1 MFCRFIIPL
10 LTFNSLRTRQF
21 FTNLAAQLL
30 LPMSKPLN
38 QFLIPTDF
46 TAAAECA
53 LNHAVSVA
61 KVVNAEVTLLHIIE
75 KNSDRARAQA
85 KLDEVIRDVK
95 EKQNVT
101 VNSVVKEGNIFDDIG
116 GVAETLGAN
125 LIFMGTHGVKGM
137 QHILG
142 SYAVKVITNSAVP
155 FVVVQNRPM
164 RDGYTRIVL
173 PMDLTKESKH
183 KLDLTIRMAGYF
195 KSKIYIFS
203 QFEND
208 EFLSKTIARNTAY
221 AQNEMKK
228 HGIEHEVHA
237 AAEKGNF
244 VKQMISFATGIDADL
259 VAVVNSQ
266 ERGVHELFSGTAERD
281 IISNEVQIPVMVVNP
296 TVISSS
302 KISSFVSG

>member
-1 MFCRFIIPL
+1 
-10 LTFNSLRTRQF
+10 
-21 FTNLAAQLL
+21 
-30 LPMSKPLN
+30 MSKVLN

-53 LNHAVSVA
+53 LNHAISVA
-61 KVVNAEVTLLHIIE
+61 KVVNGDLTLLHVVD
-75 KNSDRARAQA
+75 KNSDRGRAQE
-85 KLDEVIRDVK
+85 KLDQVIKNVM
-95 EKQNVT
+95 EKHDMT
-101 VNSVVKEGNIFDDIG
+101 LKSIVKEGNIFDDIG
-116 GVAETLGAN
+116 GVAETIGAN

-164 RDGYTRIVL
+164 RDGYSRIVL
-173 PMDLTKESKH
+173 PMDLTKEGKQ

-203 QFEND
+203 QFESD
-208 EFLSKTIARNTAY
+208 EFLKKTVARNTSY

-228 HGIEHEVHA
+228 HGIEHEVHS
-237 AAEKGNF
+237 AAEKGGF
-244 VKQMISFATGIDADL
+244 VKQMISFATGVDADL
-259 VAVVNSQ
+259 IAVVNSQ

-281 IISNEVQIPVMVVNP
+281 IISNEVHIPVMVVNP
-296 TVISSS
+296 TVISSA
-302 KISSFVSG
+302 KIASFVAG

>member
-1 MFCRFIIPL
+1 
-10 LTFNSLRTRQF
+10 
-21 FTNLAAQLL
+21 
-30 LPMSKPLN
+30 MSKVLN

-53 LNHAVSVA
+53 LNHAISVA
-61 KVVNAEVTLLHIIE
+61 KVVNGDVTLLHVID
-75 KNSDRARAQA
+75 KNSDRAGAQE
-85 KLDEVIRDVK
+85 KLDQVVK
-95 EKQNVT
+95 NAQEKHNVT
-101 VNSVVKEGNIFDDIG
+101 LKSIVKEGNIFDDIG
-116 GVAETLGAN
+116 GVAETIGAN

-164 RDGYTRIVL
+164 RDGYSRIVL
-173 PMDLTKESKH
+173 PMDLTKEGKQ

-203 QFEND
+203 QFESD
-208 EFLSKTIARNTAY
+208 EFLKKTVARNTSY

-228 HGIEHEVHA
+228 NGIEHEVHSA
-237 AAEKGNF
+237 SEKGGF
-244 VKQMISFATGIDADL
+244 VKQMISFATSVDADL
-259 VAVVNSQ
+259 IAVVNSQ

-296 TVISSS
+296 TVISSA
-302 KISSFVSG
+302 KIASFVAG

>member
-1 MFCRFIIPL
+1 
-10 LTFNSLRTRQF
+10 
-21 FTNLAAQLL
+21 
-30 LPMSKPLN
+30 MSKALN

-53 LNHAVSVA
+53 LHHAISVA
-61 KVVNAEVTLLHIIE
+61 KVVNAEVTLLHVID
-75 KNSDRARAQA
+75 KNGDRVRAQE
-85 KLDEVIRDVK
+85 KLDEIIK
-95 EKQNVT
+95 ANEKYAIALK
-101 VNSVVKEGNIFDDIG
+101 SVVKEGNIFDDIG
-116 GVAETLGAN
+116 GVAETIGAN

-164 RDGYTRIVL
+164 RNGYSRIVL
-173 PMDLTKESKH
+173 PMDLTKEGKQ

-203 QFEND
+203 QFESD
-208 EFLSKTIARNTAY
+208 EFLKKTVARNTSY

-228 HGIEHEVHA
+228 NGIEHEVHS
-237 AAEKGNF
+237 AAEKGGF
-244 VKQMISFATGIDADL
+244 VKQLISFATSVDADL
-259 VAVVNSQ
+259 IAVVNSQ

-296 TVISSS
+296 TVISSA
-302 KISSFVSG
+302 KIASFVAG